1 MYSYATQLAPGKRCR
16 VGASSMEGGG
26 DSRARNSPCT
36 LRMSVPVTVM
46 IKAGGQ
52 MSQSRKSKGQV

>member
-1 MYSYATQLAPGKRCR
+1 MYSYATQLAPGKRCG

-52 MSQSRKSKGQV
+52 MSWSRKSKGEV